1 MGPTIM
7 NDTVATEEMSRHYVK
22 AAKPTKDERKKG
34 DTATT
39 PVPNKPPALT
49 GTTTSTGHVKRDE
62 RIRRPYLVS
71 TVDGIT
77 QEEFE
82 AFALQS
88 PLGDKKGD
96 IIASPYVP
104 WVSCQYLDL
113 SDVDAAIIRNN
124 PIIAFVEPIT
134 EG

>member
-1 MGPTIM
+1 M

-22 AAKPTKDERKKG
+22 AAKPNKDERKKG

-39 PVPNKPPALT
+39 PVPNKPPVLT
-49 GTTTSTGHVKRDE
+49 ETTTNTGHVKRDGS
-62 RIRRPYLVS
+62 IGRPYLVS
-71 TVDGIT
+71 TVNGIT
-77 QEEFE
+77 QEQFE

-88 PLGDKKGD
+88 LLGDKKGD
-96 IIASPYVP
+96 IIASPHVP

-113 SDVDAAIIRNN
+113 SDVDAAVIRSN

-134 EG
+134 ED